1 MVMAGGVSA
10 GKGRKAPFR
19 VKVMDMKL
27 YLGKPG
33 GAGEGY
39 RYSSPS
45 NRAISSS
52 EKPK

>member
-10 GKGRKAPFR
+10 GKDRKAPFR

-33 GAGEGY
+33 SLEQGALSLPLTRLKRG
-39 RYSSPS
+39 
-45 NRAISSS
+45 
-52 EKPK
+52 